1 VLIALTPELMVT
13 GNANMFLR
21 NCQQIFMFGEAT
33 QKRDGLDF
41 VCRRISA
48 PAWGDF
54 IVATFLALS
63 GGCSNAPM
71 GSHLRGV
78 TPKNSPLSG
87 SAAVIVAN
95 SLTRA

>member
-1 VLIALTPELMVT
+1 MVT
-13 GNANMFLR
+13 GNANMFLL
-21 NCQQIFMFGEAT
+21 NCQQVFIFSEAT

-78 TPKNSPLSG
+78 MPKNSPLSG